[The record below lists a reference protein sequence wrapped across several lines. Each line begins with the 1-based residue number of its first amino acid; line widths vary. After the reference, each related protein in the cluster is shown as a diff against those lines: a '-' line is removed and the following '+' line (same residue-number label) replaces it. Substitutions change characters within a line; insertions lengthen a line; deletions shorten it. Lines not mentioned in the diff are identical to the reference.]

1 MEQDIKE
8 DTVTVTAPE
17 EEVVEESEVVELPPN
32 LEMLT
37 ARMDELREEIGQ
49 ITNVINANQKQLD
62 TYVAAFNW
70 YSQQLEAA
78 NAEQQ

>member
-17 EEVVEESEVVELPPN
+17 EEVVQLPPN
-32 LEMLT
+32 PEMLNS
-37 ARMDELREEIGQ
+37 RMEELREEIGQ

>member
-1 MEQDIKE
+1 MKMEQDIKE

-17 EEVVEESEVVELPPN
+17 EEVVQLPPN
-32 LEMLT
+32 PEMLT

-78 NAEQQ
+78 TAEQE

>member
-1 MEQDIKE
+1 MTEHATDAEII
-8 DTVTVTAPE
+8 E
-17 EEVVEESEVVELPPN
+17 EEVVEQPEGVELPPN
-32 LEMLT
+32 VEQIT
-37 ARMDELREEIGQ
+37 ARMDDLREEIGQ

-70 YSQQLEAA
+70 YSQQLEAV